1 MFAQELRHAVVVER
15 QQNTPDGYG
24 GEKPTWVP
32 FIASWRVSIKAYGG
46 KEFLQS
52 HANKAEQLVRICGR
66 YRTGITAEMRL
77 RRGSTIYVIEGPPNN
92 IGGTNRYLECMCSQ
106 GKSDA

>member
-1 MFAQELRHAVVVER
+1 MLAQELRHAVVVER
-15 QQNTPDGYG
+15 QQQSPDAYG
-24 GEKPTWVP
+24 GEKPTWVT

-46 KEFLQS
+46 KEFVSS
-52 HANKAEQLVRICGR
+52 HTNAAEQLVRIVGH
-66 YRTGITAEMRL
+66 YRAGITAQMRL
-77 RRGSTIYVIEGPPNN
+77 RKGSTVYVIVAPPNN